1 MSNFQGHF
9 EDSSGNIVLPIP
21 SGGTATVET
30 TNKASQTYTKGTLL
44 YFNNRLCKTTT
55 AIAANATLAVGTNL
69 AYTSLGTEFSSHMVA
84 STGAEFS
91 FQTLIN
97 GGYN

>member
-1 MSNFQGHF
+1 MANYLGHF

-30 TNKASQTYTKGTLL
+30 TNKASQPYTKGTLL

-55 AIAANATLAVGTNL
+55 DIAANATLAVGTNL
-69 AYTSLGTEFSSHMVA
+69 AYTNLGTEFSSHMVT
-84 STGAEFS
+84 STGVEFS